1 MDAMTELPSPSKPR
15 VLLELGEL
23 TRLTLDRPD
32 QANALDWRMGEEL
45 EEAVA
50 TIRAHRDVRVVV
62 LTGSGKHFCSGGDF
76 AFIEQN
82 TGLGRVEVEARMLR
96 FYQMY
101 LSILELPVPTMA
113 WVHGSAIGAGLCLA
127 LACDVRIGAAS
138 ARMGVNFLRIGLHP
152 GMGATALLPHVV
164 GPARATELL
173 LTSELVNGERAR
185 ELGLLNAVVAAPE
198 LAAAGE
204 RAAREIA
211 RAAPL
216 AARELVET
224 LRAPLRSALVQAL
237 VREAACQAA
246 DFGTEDVRR
255 AVEAFK
261 SKRAPEFVGR

>member
-1 MDAMTELPSPSKPR
+1 MTGPPSPSKPR

-50 TIRAHRDVRVVV
+50 TISARRDVRVVV
-62 LTGSGKHFCSGGDF
+62 LTGSGKHFCAGGDF

-82 TGLGRVEVEARMLR
+82 TALGRVEVEARMLR
-96 FYQMY
+96 FYQMF
-101 LSILELPVPTMA
+101 LSIVQLPVPTMA

-127 LACDVRIGAAS
+127 LACDVRIGSAS
-138 ARMGVNFLRIGLHP
+138 ARLGVNFLRVGLHP

-173 LTSELVNGERAR
+173 LTSELMDGERAA
-185 ELGLLNAVVAAPE
+185 ELGLLNSVVPAPE

-216 AARELVET
+216 ATRELVET
-224 LRAPLRSALVQAL
+224 SRAPLRSALAQAL
-237 VREAACQAA
+237 SREAACQAV

-255 AVEAFK
+255 AVEAFRG
-261 SKRAPEFVGR
+261 KRVPEFVGR

>member
-1 MDAMTELPSPSKPR
+1 MKEPHSPSKPR

-23 TRLTLDRPD
+23 TRLTLARPE

-45 EEAVA
+45 EAAVA
-50 TIRAHRDVRVVV
+50 TISARRDVRVVV
-62 LTGSGKHFCSGGDF
+62 LAGSGQHFCSGGDF
-76 AFIEQN
+76 AFIEEN
-82 TGLGRVEVEARMLR
+82 TTLARVEVEARMLR
-96 FYQMY
+96 FYQMF
-101 LSILELPVPTMA
+101 LSIVQLPVPTVA

-127 LACDVRIGAAS
+127 LACDVRIGSTS
-138 ARMGVNFLRIGLHP
+138 ARLGLNFLRVGLHP

-173 LTSELVNGERAR
+173 LTSEVMLGERAA
-185 ELGLLNAVVAAPE
+185 ELGLLNTVVAAPE

-204 RAAREIA
+204 RVAREIA

-224 LRAPLRSALVQAL
+224 VRAPLRAALAQAL
-237 VREAACQAA
+237 AREAACQAA

-261 SKRAPEFVGR
+261 SKRAPELVGR